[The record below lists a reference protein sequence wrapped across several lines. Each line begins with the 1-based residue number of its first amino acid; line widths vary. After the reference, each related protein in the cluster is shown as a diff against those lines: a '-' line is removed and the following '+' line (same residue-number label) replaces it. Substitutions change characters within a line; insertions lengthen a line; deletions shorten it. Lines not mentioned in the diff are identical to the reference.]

1 MTSLNVSKALI
12 SLLTFACFNSQAMDL
27 AKPSEVYLSLDASSS
42 VQDDW
47 KSKGLAVVGA
57 GAGLTL
63 LWYCG
68 KTLGTYFEKYV
79 HKPHLEMVADL
90 EAMPQEPRFE
100 MMVQKSEHQVDKTA
114 SKLKV
119 DEATRY
125 RLNLTVQTNARI
137 KESITSGNTF
147 AKFRNVLLWGPAGS
161 PKRMIAQ
168 ELARLVHLDY
178 YEISISLL
186 QNIKKADISNVIQ
199 VFFDQKF
206 PKSSGPALIYI
217 DDAELLFTSMSE
229 INDTHSILIRNA
241 LTDIFKSRKSQLLV
255 VFGSTKSPA
264 FTDDTGLLLDEMIGI
279 PTSK

>member
-1 MTSLNVSKALI
+1 MTSLNVSKALLP
-12 SLLTFACFNSQAMDL
+12 LLAFACFNSQAMDL
-27 AKPSEVYLSLDASSS
+27 TKPSETYLPLDGSSL

-47 KSKGLAVVGA
+47 KTTGLAVVGA

-68 KTLGTYFEKYV
+68 KTLNTYFETYV

-90 EAMPQEPRFE
+90 EAMPQEPCFE
-100 MMVQKSEHQVDKTA
+100 MVVQKSDQLTGKTT
-114 SKLKV
+114 SKLRV
-119 DEATRY
+119 DDATRY
-125 RLNLTVQTNARI
+125 RLDLTVQNNARI
-137 KESITSGNTF
+137 KESITSGNAY
-147 AKFRNVLLWGPAGS
+147 AKFRNLLLWGPDGS
-161 PKRMIAQ
+161 AKRMTAQ

-186 QNIKKADISNVIQ
+186 QNIKKADISDVIR

-217 DDAELLFTSMSE
+217 GDAELLFTPLSE
-229 INDTHSILIRNA
+229 IDDTHSVLIRNA
-241 LTDIFKSRKSQLLV
+241 LTEIFKSRKSQLLV